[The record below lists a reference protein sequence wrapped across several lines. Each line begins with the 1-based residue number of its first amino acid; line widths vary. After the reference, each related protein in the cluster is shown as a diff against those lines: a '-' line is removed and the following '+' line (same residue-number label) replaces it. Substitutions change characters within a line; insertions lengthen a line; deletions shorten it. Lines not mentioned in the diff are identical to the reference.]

1 MSSHPDAFDASPG
14 DLLAVVELDSFQ
26 MMAALEVLKGHVSDE
41 GTVVQL
47 HHCEALL
54 ATGAV
59 AKSSDAVIRD

>member
-1 MSSHPDAFDASPG
+1 M
-14 DLLAVVELDSFQ
+14 LAVVEFDPFQ
-26 MMAALEVLKGHVSDE
+26 TVAALEVLQGHVSDE

-59 AKSSDAVIRD
+59 AESSDAIIGDQLTVGQGLPGA